1 MKYDFYYG
9 PEAEQFSFYR
19 IPKVLFEAESVKNI
33 STDAKLLY
41 GLMLD
46 RMQLSAKNKWYDEN
60 GRIYIYYTLKQ
71 IMKSLGCAK
80 QKAVKLLDELER
92 DAELIERERIGLN
105 KPNRIFVKNFLSVY
119 TRKYENQTSGSMKIK
134 PQEVRKSYPSNTN
147 NINTDFSDIEYIESI
162 MDDDEKDEYLSYKE
176 YLLEKIEYEYLV
188 RDHPYKRD
196 VIDEMVELMLEVL
209 CSNQNKIRICGD
221 DKPIALVK
229 SRFMK
234 LDSGHITYVLE
245 CMSENTVKVRN
256 IKAYLLS
263 SLYNAPLTIGNYYAA
278 QVNNERANVLI

>member
-92 DAELIERERIGLN
+92 DAELIERE
-105 KPNRIFVKNFLSVY
+105 
-119 TRKYENQTSGSMKIK
+119 SG
-134 PQEVRKSYPSNTN
+134 V
-147 NINTDFSDIEYIESI
+147 SI
-162 MDDDEKDEYLSYKE
+162 
-176 YLLEKIEYEYLV
+176 
-188 RDHPYKRD
+188 
-196 VIDEMVELMLEVL
+196 
-209 CSNQNKIRICGD
+209 
-221 DKPIALVK
+221 
-229 SRFMK
+229 
-234 LDSGHITYVLE
+234 
-245 CMSENTVKVRN
+245 
-256 IKAYLLS
+256 
-263 SLYNAPLTIGNYYAA
+263 
-278 QVNNERANVLI
+278 

>member
-80 QKAVKLLDELER
+80 QKAVKLLDELEQ

-221 DKPIALVK
+221 DKP
-229 SRFMK
+229 
-234 LDSGHITYVLE
+234 
-245 CMSENTVKVRN
+245 
-256 IKAYLLS
+256 
-263 SLYNAPLTIGNYYAA
+263 LTIGNYYAA
-278 QVNNERANVLI
+278 QINNERANVLI

>member
-80 QKAVKLLDELER
+80 QKAVKLLDELEQ

-119 TRKYENQTSGSMKIK
+119 TRKYENQTSGRMKIK

-209 CSNQNKIRICGD
+209 CSNQKKIRICGD

-278 QVNNERANVLI
+278 QVNNERANGLI

>member
-147 NINTDFSDIEYIESI
+147 NVNTDFSYIEYIESI

-278 QVNNERANVLI
+278 QVNNERANGLI

>member
-80 QKAVKLLDELER
+80 QKAVKLLDELEQ

-134 PQEVRKSYPSNTN
+134 P
-147 NINTDFSDIEYIESI
+147 
-162 MDDDEKDEYLSYKE
+162 
-176 YLLEKIEYEYLV
+176 
-188 RDHPYKRD
+188 
-196 VIDEMVELMLEVL
+196 LEV
-209 CSNQNKIRICGD
+209 
-221 DKPIALVK
+221 
-229 SRFMK
+229 
-234 LDSGHITYVLE
+234 
-245 CMSENTVKVRN
+245 
-256 IKAYLLS
+256 
-263 SLYNAPLTIGNYYAA
+263 
-278 QVNNERANVLI
+278 

>member
-46 RMQLSAKNKWYDEN
+46 RMQLSAKNKSYDEN

-80 QKAVKLLDELER
+80 QKAVKLLDELEQ

>member
-119 TRKYENQTSGSMKIK
+119 TRKYENQTSGRMKIK

-209 CSNQNKIRICGD
+209 CSNQKKIRICGD

-278 QVNNERANVLI
+278 QVNNERANGLI

>member
-80 QKAVKLLDELER
+80 QKAVKLLDELEQ

-209 CSNQNKIRICGD
+209 CSNQKKIRICGD

-278 QVNNERANVLI
+278 QVNNERANGLI

>member
-80 QKAVKLLDELER
+80 QKAVKLLDELEQ

>member
-147 NINTDFSDIEYIESI
+147 NINTDFSYIEYIESI

-209 CSNQNKIRICGD
+209 CSNQKKIRICGD

-278 QVNNERANVLI
+278 QVNNERANGLI

>member
-80 QKAVKLLDELER
+80 QKAVKLLDELEQ

-147 NINTDFSDIEYIESI
+147 NINTDFSYIEYIESI

-209 CSNQNKIRICGD
+209 CSNQKKIRICGD

-278 QVNNERANVLI
+278 QVNNERANGLI